1 MGRIFAIVAVI
12 SMLVVMA
19 SAIAIRSA
27 EQQQVLQQVA
37 KGIATTPIHT
47 HSVMLFFIAALLRA
61 EQQDAVARQQLFEE
75 GRQQFCIFTWCIG

>member
-1 MGRIFAIVAVI
+1 MGRIFAIIAVI

-19 SAIAIRSA
+19 SAIRSA

-37 KGIATTPIHT
+37 KGIVTTPIHT